1 MMVGSL
7 GFGFDLE
14 LVTIFL
20 WMPTLRIGSHC
31 PLPKTDLNINLDDV
45 RKAVSSIWN
54 DIII

>member
-1 MMVGSL
+1 MVGSL